1 MQIIDKCFHRGLG
14 ADRACEELV
23 RASKQ
28 RWKEKE
34 GDYRDDITVIVI
46 RIDTLWDDEATTGV
60 GVEK

>member
-14 ADRACEELV
+14 DDRACEELV
-23 RASKQ
+23 RDSKQ

-34 GDYRDDITVIVI
+34 VDYRDDITAIVV
-46 RIDTLWDDEATTGV
+46 RLDSLWYDDATTGV